1 MFIYVDIFLLLLV
14 YQYYQRHVYTRNTMF
29 ASFSLLANTVD
40 ALCVCFFLI
49 ACLCTYLFTSVCYF
63 VESEEVI
70 LTNPEDTG
78 KMSELVPLSRT
89 NTGSLVWYKPRFPC
103 LVQKILNSMFGHLLQ
118 CPANHSYVLPTP
130 CLLPN
135 QMYDS
140 CYSSSCLV
148 NEYATIHS
156 CVISTTPL
164 ILLPV
169 VSLLLQVT

>member
-89 NTGSLVWYKPRFPC
+89 NTGSLVWYTQVPLSGSNKSSFPC
-103 LVQKILNSMFGHLLQ
+103 LVIYYS
-118 CPANHSYVLPTP
+118 ALPTIP
-130 CLLPN
+130 MFYLPRV
-135 QMYDS
+135 
-140 CYSSSCLV
+140 CYPTKCTTHVIARLV
-148 NEYATIHS
+148 W
-156 CVISTTPL
+156 
-164 ILLPV
+164 
-169 VSLLLQVT
+169 

>member
-14 YQYYQRHVYTRNTMF
+14 YQYYQRHVDNRNTMF
-29 ASFSLLANTVD
+29 ASFALLANTVD

-89 NTGSLVWYKPRFPC
+89 NTGSLVWYTPRFPC
-103 LVQKILNSMFGHLLQ
+103 LVQTNPHFHVWSFITVPRQPFLCFTYPVFVTQ
-118 CPANHSYVLPTP
+118 
-130 CLLPN
+130 PN
-135 QMYDS
+135 VRLM
-140 CYSSSCLV
+140 L
-148 NEYATIHS
+148 
-156 CVISTTPL
+156 
-164 ILLPV
+164 
-169 VSLLLQVT
+169 